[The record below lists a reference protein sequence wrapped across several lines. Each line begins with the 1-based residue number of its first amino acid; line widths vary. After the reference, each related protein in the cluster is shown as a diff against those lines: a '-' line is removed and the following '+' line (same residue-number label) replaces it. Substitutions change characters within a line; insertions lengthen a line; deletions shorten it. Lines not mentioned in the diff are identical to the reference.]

1 MKQKMHKCAFLDR
14 DGVINED
21 KGYISEIQDFKIYPH
36 TAKAIKLLN
45 DNNFLVI
52 LITNQAGIG
61 RGLITLKQLQNIH
74 AYLKN
79 IMKKNNALI
88 NDIYFCPFHPVFGLG
103 KYKKNSPDRKPGSGM
118 IKKAKKK
125 WNIDNKQSFMIGDKK
140 TDLLAAKNANLKFFY
155 KSKKKNL
162 YIQIKDIISKT
173 QS

>member
-1 MKQKMHKCAFLDR
+1 MHKCAFLDR